1 MQEIRQRMQAEGY
14 TIRCGIADT
23 IGSAWAV
30 THFGANDTIVPPG
43 EQVAAL
49 LDLPAESLRIEMTA
63 VELLRKLGLR
73 QVRDFLFMPKKVL
86 RRRFGE
92 AFLVRLYQ
100 AMGQLEERIVPVVP
114 PATHEER
121 LHCLEHILTRKG
133 MDIALEKLLDTL
145 CMRLNKEGKGLRKA
159 VFKAFRNDGKTET
172 VEIGTHRPVDQPA
185 HLFMLFSL
193 KLDTIAPG
201 PGIELFLLEAQQVE
215 DKQAEQERIWNITG
229 QVHDAPVAELL
240 DKVANKIGGSR
251 IHRYLPDEHYWP
263 ERSVR
268 EASTLHE
275 KGDSPWPAL
284 PPRPLRLLACPE
296 PVMVAAPVPDYPP
309 MLFRYKGQVHKI
321 VRADGPERIE
331 QEWWL
336 QEGRHRDYYQV
347 EDEEGKRYWLF
358 RDGHY
363 GETEP
368 AQWYLH
374 GFHA

>member
-1 MQEIRQRMQAEGY
+1 M
-14 TIRCGIADT
+14 
-23 IGSAWAV
+23 SA
-30 THFGANDTIVPPG
+30 
-43 EQVAAL
+43 L
-49 LDLPAESLRIEMTA
+49 MDLPAEALRIDTVS

-73 QVRDFLFMPKKVL
+73 QIRDFLFMPRKVL
-86 RRRFGE
+86 RRRFGD
-92 AFLVRLYQ
+92 AFLIRLFQ
-100 AMGQLEERIVPVVP
+100 AMGELEERITSVVP
-114 PATHEER
+114 PATYEER
-121 LHCLEHILTRKG
+121 LPCNEHILTRRG
-133 MDIALEKLLDTL
+133 IDIALEKLLDPL
-145 CMRLNKEGKGLRKA
+145 CSRLTKEGKGLRKA
-159 VFKAFRNDGKTET
+159 IFKAFRNDGRTET
-172 VEIGTHRPVDQPA
+172 VEIGTHRPVDQPT

-193 KLDTIAPG
+193 KIDTISPG
-201 PGIELFLLEAQQVE
+201 PGIELFSLEAHQVE
-215 DKQAEQERIWNITG
+215 EKHADQERIWNIIG

-240 DKVANKIGGSR
+240 DKIANKIGGPR

-263 ERSVR
+263 ERSIR
-268 EASTLHE
+268 EAASLYEKST
-275 KGDSPWPAL
+275 SAWPIS
-284 PPRPLRLLACPE
+284 PPRPLRLLPCPE

-363 GETEP
+363 GETAP

-374 GFHA
+374 GFYA